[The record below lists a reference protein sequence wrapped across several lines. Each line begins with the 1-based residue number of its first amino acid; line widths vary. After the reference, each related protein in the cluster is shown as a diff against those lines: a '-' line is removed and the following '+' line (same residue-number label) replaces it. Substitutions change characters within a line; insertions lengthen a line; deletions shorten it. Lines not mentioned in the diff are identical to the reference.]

1 MAKAVTFKAQDVLGK
16 DFTIVDTFS
25 NIKKIDAGMEN
36 IFSAIDKVDK
46 EKGDKATFMQYN
58 DAISEQVIIET
69 GKLLDLTKTDTKKL
83 ESMPYSDV
91 FSFYSEAVDK
101 FLGMEVPSVQKMQKH
116 LKKAVEQFD
125 EPEPEKEETK
135 AEDPKSSE
143 ED

>member
-46 EKGDKATFMQYN
+46 EKDDNATFMQYN

-69 GKLLDLTKTDTKKL
+69 GKLLDLTCRN
-83 ESMPYSDV
+83 
-91 FSFYSEAVDK
+91 
-101 FLGMEVPSVQKMQKH
+101 
-116 LKKAVEQFD
+116 
-125 EPEPEKEETK
+125 
-135 AEDPKSSE
+135 
-143 ED
+143 

>member
-46 EKGDKATFMQYN
+46 EKGDNATFMQYN

-83 ESMPYSDV
+83 ESMAYSDV
-91 FSFYSEAVDK
+91 FAFYSEAVDK
-101 FLGMEVPSVQKMQKH
+101 FLGMEVPSVQKMQKR
-116 LKKAVEQFD
+116 LKKAAEQFD
-125 EPEPEKEETK
+125 QPEKEETK

>member
-69 GKLLDLTKTDTKKL
+69 GKLLDLTKTDTKK
-83 ESMPYSDV
+83 
-91 FSFYSEAVDK
+91 A
-101 FLGMEVPSVQKMQKH
+101 
-116 LKKAVEQFD
+116 
-125 EPEPEKEETK
+125 
-135 AEDPKSSE
+135 
-143 ED
+143 

>member
-1 MAKAVTFKAQDVLGK
+1 MVKAVTFKAQDVLGK

-36 IFSAIDKVDK
+36 IFNAIDKVDK
-46 EKGDKATFMQYN
+46 EKGDNATFMQYN

-91 FSFYSEAVDK
+91 FTFYSEAVDK
-101 FLGMEVPSVQKMQKH
+101 FLGMEVPSVQKMQKR
-116 LKKAVEQFD
+116 LKKAAEQFD
-125 EPEPEKEETK
+125 QPEKEETK

>member
-1 MAKAVTFKAQDVLGK
+1 MAKAVTFKAQDMLGK

-125 EPEPEKEETK
+125 EPEKEETK

>member
-36 IFSAIDKVDK
+36 IFSAIDKVDE
-46 EKGDKATFMQYN
+46 EKGDNATFMQYN

-69 GKLLDLTKTDTKKL
+69 GKLLDLNKTDTKKL

-91 FSFYSEAVDK
+91 FAFYSEAVDK
-101 FLGMEVPSVQKMQKH
+101 FLGMEVPSVQKMQQRI
-116 LKKAVEQFD
+116 KKVTEQID
-125 EPEPEKEETK
+125 QPEEEENK
-135 AEDPKSSE
+135 GEDPKLSE
-143 ED
+143 EG

>member
-46 EKGDKATFMQYN
+46 EKGDNATFMQYN
-58 DAISEQVIIET
+58 DAISEQVIVET

-91 FSFYSEAVDK
+91 FAFYSEAVDK
-101 FLGMEVPSVQKMQKH
+101 FLGMEVPSVQKMQKR
-116 LKKAVEQFD
+116 LKKAAEQF
-125 EPEPEKEETK
+125 EQPEKEETK

>member
-16 DFTIVDTFS
+16 DFTVVDTFS

-36 IFSAIDKVDK
+36 IFNAIGKVDK
-46 EKGDKATFMQYN
+46 EKGDNATFMQYN

-91 FSFYSEAVDK
+91 FAFYSEAVDK
-101 FLGMEVPSVQKMQKH
+101 FLGMEVPSVQKMQQRI
-116 LKKAVEQFD
+116 KKVTEQID
-125 EPEPEKEETK
+125 QPEEEENK
-135 AEDPKSSE
+135 GEDPKSSE
-143 ED
+143 EG

>member
-101 FLGMEVPSVQKMQKH
+101 FLGMEVPSVQKMQKR

-125 EPEPEKEETK
+125 EPEKEETK

>member
-46 EKGDKATFMQYN
+46 EKGDNATFMQYN

-91 FSFYSEAVDK
+91 FAFYSEAVDK

-116 LKKAVEQFD
+116 LNKAVEQFD
-125 EPEPEKEETK
+125 EPEKEETK

>member
-46 EKGDKATFMQYN
+46 EKGDNATFMQYN

-91 FSFYSEAVDK
+91 FAFYSEAVDK
-101 FLGMEVPSVQKMQKH
+101 FLGMEVPSVQKMQQRI
-116 LKKAVEQFD
+116 KKVTEQID
-125 EPEPEKEETK
+125 QTEEEENK
-135 AEDPKSSE
+135 GEDPKSSE
-143 ED
+143 EG

>member
-36 IFSAIDKVDK
+36 IFSAIDEVDK
-46 EKGDKATFMQYN
+46 EKGDNATFMQYN
-58 DAISEQVIIET
+58 DAISEQVIVET

-91 FSFYSEAVDK
+91 FAFYSEAVDK
-101 FLGMEVPSVQKMQKH
+101 FLGMEVPSVQKMQKR
-116 LKKAVEQFD
+116 LKKAAEQFD
-125 EPEPEKEETK
+125 QSEKEETK

>member
-46 EKGDKATFMQYN
+46 EKGDNATFMQYN

-91 FSFYSEAVDK
+91 FTFYSEAVDK
-101 FLGMEVPSVQKMQKH
+101 FLGMEVPSVQKMQKR
-116 LKKAVEQFD
+116 LKKAAEQFD
-125 EPEPEKEETK
+125 QPEKEETK

>member
-46 EKGDKATFMQYN
+46 EKGDNATFMQYN

-91 FSFYSEAVDK
+91 FAFYSEAVDK
-101 FLGMEVPSVQKMQKH
+101 FLGMEVPSVQKMQQRI
-116 LKKAVEQFD
+116 KKVTEQID
-125 EPEPEKEETK
+125 QPEEEENK
-135 AEDPKSSE
+135 GEDPKSNE
-143 ED
+143 EG

>member
-16 DFTIVDTFS
+16 DFTVVDTFS

-91 FSFYSEAVDK
+91 FAFYSEAVDK
-101 FLGMEVPSVQKMQKH
+101 FLGMEVPSVQKMQQRI
-116 LKKAVEQFD
+116 KKVTEQID
-125 EPEPEKEETK
+125 QPEEEENK
-135 AEDPKSSE
+135 GEDPKSSE
-143 ED
+143 EG

>member
-91 FSFYSEAVDK
+91 FAFYSEAVDK
-101 FLGMEVPSVQKMQKH
+101 FLGMEVPSVQKMQQRI
-116 LKKAVEQFD
+116 KKATEQID
-125 EPEPEKEETK
+125 QPEEEENK
-135 AEDPKSSE
+135 GEDPKSSE
-143 ED
+143 EG

>member
-36 IFSAIDKVDK
+36 IFNAIDKVDE

-91 FSFYSEAVDK
+91 FAFYSEAVDK
-101 FLGMEVPSVQKMQKH
+101 FLGMEVPSVQKMQQRI
-116 LKKAVEQFD
+116 KKVTEQID
-125 EPEPEKEETK
+125 QPEEEENK
-135 AEDPKSSE
+135 GEDPKSSE
-143 ED
+143 EG

>member
-91 FSFYSEAVDK
+91 FAFYSEAVDK
-101 FLGMEVPSVQKMQKH
+101 FLGMEVPSVQKMQQRI
-116 LKKAVEQFD
+116 KKVTEQID
-125 EPEPEKEETK
+125 QPEEEENK
-135 AEDPKSSE
+135 GEDPKSSE
-143 ED
+143 EG

>member
-36 IFSAIDKVDK
+36 IFSAIDEADK
-46 EKGDKATFMQYN
+46 EKGDNATFMQYN
-58 DAISEQVIIET
+58 DAISEQVIVET

-91 FSFYSEAVDK
+91 FAFYSEAVDK
-101 FLGMEVPSVQKMQKH
+101 FLGMEVPSVQKMQKR
-116 LKKAVEQFD
+116 LKKAAEQFD
-125 EPEPEKEETK
+125 QPEKEETK

>member
-36 IFSAIDKVDK
+36 IFNAIDKVDK

-91 FSFYSEAVDK
+91 FAFYSEAVDK
-101 FLGMEVPSVQKMQKH
+101 FLGMEVPSVQKMQQRI
-116 LKKAVEQFD
+116 KKVTEQID
-125 EPEPEKEETK
+125 QPEEEENK

>member
-16 DFTIVDTFS
+16 DFTVVDTFS

-46 EKGDKATFMQYN
+46 EKGDNATFMQYN

-91 FSFYSEAVDK
+91 FAFYSEAVDK
-101 FLGMEVPSVQKMQKH
+101 FLGMEVPSVQKMQQRI
-116 LKKAVEQFD
+116 KKVTEQID
-125 EPEPEKEETK
+125 QPEEEENK
-135 AEDPKSSE
+135 GEDPKSSE
-143 ED
+143 EG

>member
-36 IFSAIDKVDK
+36 IFNAIDKVDK
-46 EKGDKATFMQYN
+46 EKGDNATFMQYN

-91 FSFYSEAVDK
+91 FAFYSDAVDK
-101 FLGMEVPSVQKMQKH
+101 FLGMEVPSVQKMQKR
-116 LKKAVEQFD
+116 LKKAAEQFD
-125 EPEPEKEETK
+125 QPEKEETK

>member
-16 DFTIVDTFS
+16 DFTIADTFS

-36 IFSAIDKVDK
+36 IFGAIDKVNK
-46 EKGDKATFMQYN
+46 EKGDNATFMQYN

-91 FSFYSEAVDK
+91 FAFYSEAVDK
-101 FLGMEVPSVQKMQKH
+101 FLGMEVPSVQKMQKRF
-116 LKKAVEQFD
+116 KKAAEQFD
-125 EPEPEKEETK
+125 QPEKEETK

>member
-46 EKGDKATFMQYN
+46 EKGDNATFMQYN

-83 ESMPYSDV
+83 ESMPYSEV
-91 FSFYSEAVDK
+91 FAFYSEAVDK
-101 FLGMEVPSVQKMQKH
+101 FLGMEVPSVQKMQQRI
-116 LKKAVEQFD
+116 KKVTEQID
-125 EPEPEKEETK
+125 QPEEEENK
-135 AEDPKSSE
+135 GEDPKSSE
-143 ED
+143 EG

>member
-16 DFTIVDTFS
+16 DFTVVDTFS

-36 IFSAIDKVDK
+36 IFNAIDKVDK
-46 EKGDKATFMQYN
+46 EKGDNATFMQYN

-91 FSFYSEAVDK
+91 FAFYSEAVDK
-101 FLGMEVPSVQKMQKH
+101 FLGMEVPSVQKMQQRI
-116 LKKAVEQFD
+116 KKVTEKIDQ
-125 EPEPEKEETK
+125 PEEEENK
-135 AEDPKSSE
+135 GEDPKSSE
-143 ED
+143 EG

>member
-46 EKGDKATFMQYN
+46 EKGDNATFMQYN

-91 FSFYSEAVDK
+91 FAFYSETVDK
-101 FLGMEVPSVQKMQKH
+101 FLGMEVPSVQKMQQRIKE
-116 LKKAVEQFD
+116 VTEQID
-125 EPEPEKEETK
+125 QPEEEENK
-135 AEDPKSSE
+135 GEDPKSSE
-143 ED
+143 EG

>member
-36 IFSAIDKVDK
+36 IFNAIDKVDK
-46 EKGDKATFMQYN
+46 EKGDNATFMQYN

-91 FSFYSEAVDK
+91 FAFYSEAVDK
-101 FLGMEVPSVQKMQKH
+101 FLGMEVPSVQKMQKR
-116 LKKAVEQFD
+116 LKKAAEQFD
-125 EPEPEKEETK
+125 QPEKEETK

>member
-46 EKGDKATFMQYN
+46 EKGDNATFMQYN

-91 FSFYSEAVDK
+91 FAFYSEAVDK
-101 FLGMEVPSVQKMQKH
+101 FLGMEVPSVQKMQQRI
-116 LKKAVEQFD
+116 KKVTEQID
-125 EPEPEKEETK
+125 QPEEEENK
-135 AEDPKSSE
+135 GEDPKSSE
-143 ED
+143 EG

>member
-36 IFSAIDKVDK
+36 IFSAIDEVDK
-46 EKGDKATFMQYN
+46 EKGDDATFMQYN

-91 FSFYSEAVDK
+91 FAFYSEAVDK
-101 FLGMEVPSVQKMQKH
+101 FLGMEVPSVQKMQKR
-116 LKKAVEQFD
+116 LKKAAEQFD
-125 EPEPEKEETK
+125 QPEKEETK

>member
-46 EKGDKATFMQYN
+46 EKGDNATFMQYN

-91 FSFYSEAVDK
+91 FAFYSEAVDK
-101 FLGMEVPSVQKMQKH
+101 FLGMEVPSVQKMQQRI
-116 LKKAVEQFD
+116 KKVTEQID
-125 EPEPEKEETK
+125 QPEEEENK
-135 AEDPKSSE
+135 G
-143 ED
+143 

>member
-16 DFTIVDTFS
+16 DFAIVDTFS

-36 IFSAIDKVDK
+36 IFNAIDKVDK
-46 EKGDKATFMQYN
+46 EKGDNATFMQYN

-91 FSFYSEAVDK
+91 FAFYSEAVDK
-101 FLGMEVPSVQKMQKH
+101 FLGMEVPSVQKMQKR
-116 LKKAVEQFD
+116 LKKAAEQFD
-125 EPEPEKEETK
+125 QPEKEETK

>member
-16 DFTIVDTFS
+16 DFTVVDTFS

-46 EKGDKATFMQYN
+46 EKGDNATFMQYN

-91 FSFYSEAVDK
+91 FAFYSEAVDK
-101 FLGMEVPSVQKMQKH
+101 FLGMEVPSVQKMQQRV
-116 LKKAVEQFD
+116 KKVTEQID
-125 EPEPEKEETK
+125 QPEEEENK
-135 AEDPKSSE
+135 GEDPKSSE
-143 ED
+143 EG

>member
-36 IFSAIDKVDK
+36 IFNAIDKVDE
-46 EKGDKATFMQYN
+46 EKGDNATFMQYN

-91 FSFYSEAVDK
+91 FAFYSEAVDK
-101 FLGMEVPSVQKMQKH
+101 FLGMEVPSVQKMQKR
-116 LKKAVEQFD
+116 LKKAAEQFD
-125 EPEPEKEETK
+125 QPEKEETK

>member
-46 EKGDKATFMQYN
+46 EKGDNATFMQYN
-58 DAISEQVIIET
+58 DAISEQVIVET

-91 FSFYSEAVDK
+91 FAFYSEAVDK
-101 FLGMEVPSVQKMQKH
+101 FLGMEVPSVQKMQKR
-116 LKKAVEQFD
+116 LKKAAEQFD
-125 EPEPEKEETK
+125 QPEKEETK

>member
-83 ESMPYSDV
+83 ESMPYSEV
-91 FSFYSEAVDK
+91 FAFYSEAVDK
-101 FLGMEVPSVQKMQKH
+101 FLGMEVPSVQKMQKR
-116 LKKAVEQFD
+116 LKKAAEQFD
-125 EPEPEKEETK
+125 QPEKEETK

>member
-1 MAKAVTFKAQDVLGK
+1 MAKAVTFKAQEVLGK
-16 DFTIVDTFS
+16 YFTIVDTFS

-36 IFSAIDKVDK
+36 ILSAIDKVDK

-91 FSFYSEAVDK
+91 FAFYSEAVDK
-101 FLGMEVPSVQKMQKH
+101 FLGMEVPSVQKMQQRI
-116 LKKAVEQFD
+116 KKATEQID
-125 EPEPEKEETK
+125 QPEEEENK
-135 AEDPKSSE
+135 GEDPKSSE
-143 ED
+143 EG

>member
-46 EKGDKATFMQYN
+46 EKGDNATFMQYN

-91 FSFYSEAVDK
+91 FAFYSDAVDK
-101 FLGMEVPSVQKMQKH
+101 FLGMEVPSVQKMQKR
-116 LKKAVEQFD
+116 LKKAAEQFD
-125 EPEPEKEETK
+125 QPEKEETK